1 MIVIGLTGN
10 IGSGKSSVAA
20 YLRTLGARIV
30 DTDQVARQV
39 VEPGSPALV
48 ELVAAF
54 GPGIL
59 NPDGTL
65 NRTRTAEIVFN
76 EPRARDILNKIIHPR
91 IMAYAADC
99 IKRYRKQEPPVPA
112 LVIEAPLL
120 IEVGMQHMVDEV
132 WVVVADEETMLQ
144 RVTCRD
150 GVEVGHAKG
159 RLAAQMPQA
168 EKVRHAHRVI
178 DNNGDPENFKIQVDR
193 LWHTVVKS
201 NNTARS
207 DNHGN

>member
-1 MIVIGLTGN
+1 MTVIGLTGN

-20 YLRTLGARIV
+20 YLRTLGAKVV

-54 GPGIL
+54 GPDIL
-59 NPDGTL
+59 NPDKTL

-76 EPRARDILNKIIHPR
+76 EPRAREILNKIIHPP
-91 IMAYAADC
+91 ILAHVADC
-99 IKRYRKQEPPVPA
+99 IERHRKLEPQVPA

-120 IEVGMQHMVDEV
+120 IEVGMHHMVDEV
-132 WVVVADEETMLQ
+132 WVVVAEEETMLQ
-144 RVTCRD
+144 RVTRRD
-150 GVEVGHAKG
+150 GVETAHARN

-168 EKVRHAHRVI
+168 EKIRHAHRVI
-178 DNNGDPENFKIQVDR
+178 DNNGDPENFKQQLDK
-193 LWHTVVKS
+193 LWHTVVEPGKLQ
-201 NNTARS
+201 
-207 DNHGN
+207 

>member
-20 YLRTLGARIV
+20 YLFTLGAKVV

-54 GPGIL
+54 GPDIL
-59 NPDGTL
+59 NPDKTL

-76 EPRARDILNKIIHPR
+76 EPQAREILNKIIHPP
-91 IMAYAADC
+91 ILAHVADC
-99 IKRYRKQEPPVPA
+99 IERHRKQEPQVPA

-120 IEVGMQHMVDEV
+120 IEVGMHHMVDEV
-132 WVVVADEETMLQ
+132 WVVVAEEDTMLQ
-144 RVTCRD
+144 RVTRRD
-150 GVEVGHAKG
+150 GVEAAHARN
-159 RLAAQMPQA
+159 RLAAQMPQV
-168 EKVRHAHRVI
+168 EKIRHASRVI
-178 DNNGDPENFKIQVDR
+178 DNNGDPENFKQQVDK
-193 LWHTVVKS
+193 LWHTVVEPGKLQ
-201 NNTARS
+201 
-207 DNHGN
+207 

>member
-10 IGSGKSSVAA
+10 IGSGKSSAAA
-20 YLRTLGARIV
+20 YLRTLGAKVI

-48 ELVAAF
+48 KLVAAF

-59 NPDGTL
+59 NLDGTL

-76 EPRARDILNKIIHPR
+76 EPRSREILNKIIHPP
-91 IMAYAADC
+91 ILAHVADC
-99 IKRYRKQEPPVPA
+99 IEHYRKQEPQIPA

-120 IEVGMQHMVDEV
+120 IEVGMPHMVDEV
-132 WVVVADEETMLQ
+132 WVVVAEEETMLQ
-144 RVTCRD
+144 RVTRRD
-150 GVEVGHAKG
+150 GIEAAHVKS

-168 EKVRHAHRVI
+168 EKIRHAHRVI
-178 DNNGDPENFKIQVDR
+178 DNNGDPENFKQQVDR
-193 LWHTVVKS
+193 LWHTVVEPGNDY
-201 NNTARS
+201 NN
-207 DNHGN
+207 NCPE